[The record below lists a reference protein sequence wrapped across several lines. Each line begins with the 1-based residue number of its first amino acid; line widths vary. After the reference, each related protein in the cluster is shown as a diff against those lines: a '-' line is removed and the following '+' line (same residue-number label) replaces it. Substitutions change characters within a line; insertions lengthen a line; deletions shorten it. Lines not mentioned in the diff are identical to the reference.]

1 MLKLKN
7 ILKFAF
13 LYFYMFE
20 FGGLHW
26 SPLINTS
33 LPLPFSVLLSEPF
46 LSMAI
51 GPSV

>member
-20 FGGLHW
+20 FWG
-26 SPLINTS
+26 SPLKPVNKH
-33 LPLPFSVLLSEPF
+33 LSPSPF
-46 LSMAI
+46 LSPAL
-51 GPSV
+51 